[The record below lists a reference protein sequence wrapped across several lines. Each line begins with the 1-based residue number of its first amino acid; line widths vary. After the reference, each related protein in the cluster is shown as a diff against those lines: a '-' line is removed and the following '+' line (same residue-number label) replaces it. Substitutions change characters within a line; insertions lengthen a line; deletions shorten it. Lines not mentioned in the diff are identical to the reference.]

1 LVVLSHHTPL
11 VDGFDPHALLDALVF
26 SGFSLPIDRV
36 MTGGAWRVI
45 DGRHVD
51 RERARAE
58 YAHVIRRLFPA
69 GETQA

>member
-1 LVVLSHHTPL
+1 
-11 VDGFDPHALLDALVF
+11 
-26 SGFSLPIDRV
+26 